1 MKYLHHLI
9 LFSCVLSFCTCN
21 DFLDVTSSEKILQKD
36 LFKESQGIRMAV
48 NGVYKE
54 MSSTSLYGQNLSW
67 GFISA
72 VGHNYEVTTSVL
84 TTNLYYAANFAWDN
98 SYVESITDN
107 IWSKAYNIIAN
118 CNNII
123 QMVEEQDTMFFK
135 EKALEKTL
143 ILGEMY
149 GVRAMLHFD
158 LFRLFA
164 PAPITNAS
172 GLTIPYVTTY
182 PDKRPINLSSDEVL
196 KNIVDDMEMAKT
208 MLAPIDTIKF
218 RSVISSPA
226 GRYRQSNTW
235 RNLPEGDF
243 FNYRGQRM
251 NFFAATALLARI
263 YLYMGDYDKAFEN
276 ADLVYRFHKRNWFRW
291 TSSSYQGNISNVDYI
306 YTKRPDELLLV
317 LSNHKNYENYDK
329 FMLES
334 YYGTSRFRM
343 KKMELLFVGDLD
355 DFRFSGWY
363 NRYGLKRYLTWQR
376 PAGTS
381 YTAQNVAQNQG
392 PLIPI
397 IRFSEMY
404 HILIECYIRKGN
416 LEEAVTMLNA
426 LRLSRGAKTKI
437 TNDIEAVE
445 LMDRLVNDIIRETL
459 TEGQTFFMYK
469 RLNRNIFNG
478 ETDIEMK
485 PEDWIVPI
493 PYSETNF

>member
-1 MKYLHHLI
+1 
-9 LFSCVLSFCTCN
+9 
-21 DFLDVTSSEKILQKD
+21 
-36 LFKESQGIRMAV
+36 
-48 NGVYKE
+48 
-54 MSSTSLYGQNLSW
+54 
-67 GFISA
+67 
-72 VGHNYEVTTSVL
+72 
-84 TTNLYYAANFAWDN
+84 
-98 SYVESITDN
+98 
-107 IWSKAYNIIAN
+107 
-118 CNNII
+118 
-123 QMVEEQDTMFFK
+123 
-135 EKALEKTL
+135 
-143 ILGEMY
+143 
-149 GVRAMLHFD
+149 
-158 LFRLFA
+158 
-164 PAPITNAS
+164 
-172 GLTIPYVTTY
+172 
-182 PDKRPINLSSDEVL
+182 
-196 KNIVDDMEMAKT
+196 
-208 MLAPIDTIKF
+208 
-218 RSVISSPA
+218 
-226 GRYRQSNTW
+226 
-235 RNLPEGDF
+235 
-243 FNYRGQRM
+243 
-251 NFFAATALLARI
+251 
-263 YLYMGDYDKAFEN
+263 
-276 ADLVYRFHKRNWFRW
+276 
-291 TSSSYQGNISNVDYI
+291 
-306 YTKRPDELLLV
+306 
-317 LSNHKNYENYDK
+317 
-329 FMLES
+329 
-334 YYGTSRFRM
+334 M
-343 KKMELLFVGDLD
+343 KKMELLFAGDLD

>member
-251 NFFAATALLARI
+251 NFLPRPLFWPGYICTWVIMIRLSKMRTSFIGFIREIGLGGRVQVI
-263 YLYMGDYDKAFEN
+263 KEISVMLTTSIPSGRMSCC
-276 ADLVYRFHKRNWFRW
+276 WF
-291 TSSSYQGNISNVDYI
+291 
-306 YTKRPDELLLV
+306 
-317 LSNHKNYENYDK
+317 
-329 FMLES
+329 F
-334 YYGTSRFRM
+334 
-343 KKMELLFVGDLD
+343 
-355 DFRFSGWY
+355 
-363 NRYGLKRYLTWQR
+363 
-376 PAGTS
+376 
-381 YTAQNVAQNQG
+381 
-392 PLIPI
+392 PI
-397 IRFSEMY
+397 IRTTRITTSSCWNR
-404 HILIECYIRKGN
+404 ITVRAG
-416 LEEAVTMLNA
+416 LE
-426 LRLSRGAKTKI
+426 
-437 TNDIEAVE
+437 
-445 LMDRLVNDIIRETL
+445 
-459 TEGQTFFMYK
+459 
-469 RLNRNIFNG
+469 
-478 ETDIEMK
+478 
-485 PEDWIVPI
+485 
-493 PYSETNF
+493 